1 MYNAHVCIPGS
12 LLINL
17 FITYLMILL
26 FVCLFVVCLFLFV
39 CLLQGRDKE
48 RDKDRKRL
56 REEDSVAT
64 QEAEN
69 HVEKRAK
76 LDNNEDGW

>member
-1 MYNAHVCIPGS
+1 MYPWEFVDQ
-12 LLINL
+12 
-17 FITYLMILL
+17 FIYHILNDIT
-26 FVCLFVVCLFLFV
+26 VCLFICCLFVFVCLFV